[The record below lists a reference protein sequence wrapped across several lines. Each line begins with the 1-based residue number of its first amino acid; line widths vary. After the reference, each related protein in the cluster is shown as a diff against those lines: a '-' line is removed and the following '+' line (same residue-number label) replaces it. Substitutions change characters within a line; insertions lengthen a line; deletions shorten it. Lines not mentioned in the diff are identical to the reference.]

1 MKTLDV
7 GGRTVMDF
15 PPVQPGWD
23 FWPMWADGRWEDDT
37 HQIIA
42 EHAAGTA
49 RYVDIG
55 AWVGPTVLWAA
66 EAGAELIDAYE
77 PDPIA
82 CGVLRANVAL
92 NRLPVTVHGAAVTV
106 DGDPVGFS
114 SPDWGEST
122 SGIGRGDSTITVR
135 AERLSA
141 AVEGA
146 TFVKIDTEGAEASYL
161 SEAAG
166 VLHGLGCPVL
176 LSLHVPYWHPSTDHK
191 AVSAGLGL
199 WSDRRVLPGA
209 PAGFESVLL
218 LP

>member
-1 MKTLDV
+1 MKTIRA
-7 GGRTVMDF
+7 GSRTVMDF

-23 FWPMWADGRWEDDT
+23 FWPMWADGRWEADT

-42 EHAAGTA
+42 EHAAGA

-66 EAGAELIDAYE
+66 EADAETIAAYE

-82 CGVLRANVAL
+82 NGVLRANLAL
-92 NRLPVTVHGAAVTV
+92 NDVHAQIHNSAVTV
-106 DGDPVGFS
+106 CGGSITFS

-122 SGIGRGDSTITVR
+122 SGIDRGDSSIQVG
-135 AERLSA
+135 AERLSD
-141 AVEGA
+141 AVRDA

-161 SEAAG
+161 ADAAD
-166 VLHGLGCPVL
+166 VLRSLDCPIL
-176 LSLHVPYWHPSTDHK
+176 LSLHVPYWSADTDHRM
-191 AVSAGLGL
+191 VRAGLEL
-199 WSDRRVLPGA
+199 WEHRDVLPGA

-218 LP
+218 RP